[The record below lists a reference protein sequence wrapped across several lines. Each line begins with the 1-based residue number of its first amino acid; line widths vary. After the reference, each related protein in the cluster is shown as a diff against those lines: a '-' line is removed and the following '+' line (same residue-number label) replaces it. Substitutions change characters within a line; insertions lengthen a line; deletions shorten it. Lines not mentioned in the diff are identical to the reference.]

1 MKLSWNRSLLVIFK
15 MLKLFVNTLTA
26 DDKYYLLNKD
36 NLTEPTE
43 MKLSKKKKLFFN
55 FFLYFSNNDLIFDIL
70 DKKMTLIGYVFRKLR
85 TEKNVVRKVSKRLA
99 SEDLS
104 TSNMIKGLKHCLNLH
119 SNNFNIYIDQYE

>member
-43 MKLSKKKKLFFN
+43 MKLSKKKKNSFSIFSTFF
-55 FFLYFSNNDLIFDIL
+55 
-70 DKKMTLIGYVFRKLR
+70 K
-85 TEKNVVRKVSKRLA
+85 
-99 SEDLS
+99 
-104 TSNMIKGLKHCLNLH
+104 
-119 SNNFNIYIDQYE
+119 

>member
-36 NLTEPTE
+36 NLTEPIE

-55 FFLYFSNNDLIFDIL
+55 FFNIFQI
-70 DKKMTLIGYVFRKLR
+70 TI
-85 TEKNVVRKVSKRLA
+85 
-99 SEDLS
+99 
-104 TSNMIKGLKHCLNLH
+104 
-119 SNNFNIYIDQYE
+119 

>member
-55 FFLYFSNNDLIFDIL
+55 FFQHFPNNDLIFDIV

-85 TEKNVVRKVSKRLA
+85 TEKSVVRKVSKKAGFRRLFNKQHDKR
-99 SEDLS
+99 SQTLS
-104 TSNMIKGLKHCLNLH
+104 KSAQQQL
-119 SNNFNIYIDQYE
+119 